1 MQQVDIALRILHRPV
16 ENKLPEILNNIGQDY
31 DKRILP
37 SIGNEVLKGTV
48 AQYNAEQLIS
58 LREKVSME
66 IRETLQKRAA
76 EFNIILD
83 DVSITDL
90 QFSRDFTAAIES
102 KQVAQ
107 QMAER
112 AKFVVFQNEEK
123 TKAAV
128 LRAEGEAEAAKL
140 IADAI
145 SAYGPGLIAMRKIEA
160 AQSIASR
167 LTTSPNVTFLSGN
180 TMNMINLSGSGL

>member
-1 MQQVDIALRILHRPV
+1 
-16 ENKLPEILNNIGQDY
+16 
-31 DKRILP
+31 
-37 SIGNEVLKGTV
+37 
-48 AQYNAEQLIS
+48 
-58 LREKVSME
+58 ME
-66 IRETLQKRAA
+66 IRDTLQKRAA
-76 EFNIILD
+76 EFNIVLD

-128 LRAEGEAEAAKL
+128 LRAEGEAEAATL
-140 IADAI
+140 IATAI
-145 SAYGPGLIAMRKIEA
+145 SAHGPGIVAMRKIEA
-160 AQSIASR
+160 AQTIAQR
-167 LTTSPNVTFLSGN
+167 LQSSPNVTFLSGN
-180 TMNMINLSGSGL
+180 TMNMINISGSGL

>member
-16 ENKLPEILNNIGQDY
+16 EEKLPEILNNIGQDY

-145 SAYGPGLIAMRKIEA
+145 SIHGPGLIAMRKIEA
-160 AQSIASR
+160 A
-167 LTTSPNVTFLSGN
+167 
-180 TMNMINLSGSGL
+180 